1 MEVID
6 LVLFTYVVFTTKE
19 HHVRKI
25 LAGGNVDC
33 AALLED
39 DDIALRRGRAL
50 KVALVA
56 DVPVS
61 RVPRLPMGRRV
72 APVRGMAAGL
82 RSRRARRS
90 TKERWLRAMRPD
102 DKDLEGVP
110 SRRPGL
116 HRQ

>member
-56 DVPVS
+56 DVPVQAAIIIGTIAAVTAFAFVGATGQILE
-61 RVPRLPMGRRV
+61 RT
-72 APVRGMAAGL
+72 ARGAAIG
-82 RSRRARRS
+82 ARGPTTES
-90 TKERWLRAMRPD
+90 ET
-102 DKDLEGVP
+102 
-110 SRRPGL
+110 
-116 HRQ
+116 